1 MKGDRVKERRK
12 DNIREALR
20 AREFSEQE
28 TLKMGFDLIDFA
40 IGLNRRAKI
49 EED

>member
-1 MKGDRVKERRK
+1 MRIVSYSNAG
-12 DNIREALR
+12 N
-20 AREFSEQE
+20 SEQE

-40 IGLNRRAKI
+40 VELNRRAKI